1 MKPKKNRKTNAHE
14 SQSMDC
20 LYTPAYAVEPLF
32 PYLRREWTIWEPAA
46 GEGHMVRAL
55 EAAGFR
61 VVASEIRAG
70 QDFFRYQPAHFDCI
84 VTNPPY
90 SIKDAWL
97 ERCYQLGKPFALLL
111 PMETVGTQAAQRHME
126 RYGAE
131 FNWLNKRV
139 NFITNNPDPKKKSNA
154 QFPVYWHSW
163 KLTGQPVSYW
173 KITRRPDA
181 QLCMFEAGYAGH

>member
-1 MKPKKNRKTNAHE
+1 MKPKMNRATDAHV
-14 SQSMDC
+14 SQPMDRC
-20 LYTPAYAVEPLF
+20 YTPAYAVEPLL

-55 EAAGFR
+55 EAAGLR
-61 VVASEIRAG
+61 VIASEIQQG

-97 ERCYQLGKPFALLL
+97 ERCYQLGKPFALLI
-111 PMETVGTQAAQRHME
+111 PVETVGTQAAQRHME

-139 NFITNNPDPKKKSNA
+139 NFIMQNKGDKGSA

-181 QLCMFEAGYAGH
+181 QLQMFEGNYVGH